1 VSNSGR
7 QVSQRHQIPGI
18 HPPERPRVLL
28 VDDDEVNLMLTRAA
42 LSSDFDIVEATSGDE
57 ALRMV
62 SGWVPDLVVLDAIM
76 PGLDGFDT
84 CREMRSYYGFE
95 HVPVL
100 MLTGLEDDASV
111 RRAFQAGATDFF
123 VKSPQWSLLTQRLH
137 YMLRTARTNRELERS
152 KSNLAR
158 AQDLARMGSFDWWY
172 SPDLPLG
179 SGLELS
185 EQALRVFGFG
195 PEERLTLRE
204 ILHMLDTADRV
215 ALFRQLR
222 LVLRNVN
229 VIAND
234 IPMHLPDGRDRV
246 IHVEAE
252 PEFGELGQCIGYRG
266 IVQDVTDRRHA
277 EDSIRRLASTDA
289 LTTLPNRR
297 QLMIRAERAL
307 DVARDRG
314 HLVAMLMVDLDRF
327 KNINDTLGHF
337 AGDELLIEVSARLR
351 ACVRHCDQF
360 NDLMV
365 VETVGNRSHR
375 QLEGVA
381 RLGGDEF
388 VALLPEVHDVSDAER
403 VGRRILEALRE
414 PLYVSGQEC
423 FATASIGIAVYPL
436 DGANVTD
443 LMRNADVAMYA
454 AKTAGRNNCVTY
466 SPSLA
471 GRGPEMLELE
481 TALHKA
487 IERNELRLYYQP
499 KVDVAKG
506 AVVGVEALMRWQR
519 PDRLVSPAE
528 FIPLAEETGLIV
540 PMTEWAL
547 GEATRQVRAWQDE
560 FGYQGGVAVNMPSRM
575 FHRSDLLELVTSSV
589 GAHGLRPDRL
599 LLELTEGTL
608 MTNIDAIL
616 PTLRELN
623 ELGVRI
629 SVDDFGTG
637 YSSLAYLTTL
647 PISEL
652 KIDRSFVQNLGVT
665 HKGQAV
671 ITTIVALARALG
683 LSVIAEGVE
692 NQNQAN
698 VLHRQGC
705 TTMQGYLFSRPISG
719 DDLGQWLR
727 QFHVEPMA
735 EVPEDDEGQTVQA

>member
-1 VSNSGR
+1 
-7 QVSQRHQIPGI
+7 
-18 HPPERPRVLL
+18 
-28 VDDDEVNLMLTRAA
+28 
-42 LSSDFDIVEATSGDE
+42 
-57 ALRMV
+57 
-62 SGWVPDLVVLDAIM
+62 
-76 PGLDGFDT
+76 
-84 CREMRSYYGFE
+84 
-95 HVPVL
+95 
-100 MLTGLEDDASV
+100 
-111 RRAFQAGATDFF
+111 
-123 VKSPQWSLLTQRLH
+123 
-137 YMLRTARTNRELERS
+137 
-152 KSNLAR
+152 
-158 AQDLARMGSFDWWY
+158 
-172 SPDLPLG
+172 
-179 SGLELS
+179 
-185 EQALRVFGFG
+185 
-195 PEERLTLRE
+195 
-204 ILHMLDTADRV
+204 
-215 ALFRQLR
+215 
-222 LVLRNVN
+222 
-229 VIAND
+229 
-234 IPMHLPDGRDRV
+234 
-246 IHVEAE
+246 
-252 PEFGELGQCIGYRG
+252 
-266 IVQDVTDRRHA
+266 
-277 EDSIRRLASTDA
+277 
-289 LTTLPNRR
+289 
-297 QLMIRAERAL
+297 
-307 DVARDRG
+307 
-314 HLVAMLMVDLDRF
+314 
-327 KNINDTLGHF
+327 
-337 AGDELLIEVSARLR
+337 
-351 ACVRHCDQF
+351 
-360 NDLMV
+360 
-365 VETVGNRSHR
+365 
-375 QLEGVA
+375 
-381 RLGGDEF
+381 
-388 VALLPEVHDVSDAER
+388 
-403 VGRRILEALRE
+403 
-414 PLYVSGQEC
+414 
-423 FATASIGIAVYPL
+423 
-436 DGANVTD
+436 
-443 LMRNADVAMYA
+443 
-454 AKTAGRNNCVTY
+454 
-466 SPSLA
+466 
-471 GRGPEMLELE
+471 MLELE